1 MTQDDLMLNDGL
13 NVPQKEGAARL
24 LARVVLDLLLP
35 HQCLSCNEMV
45 GEQGSLCSECWGR
58 ITFPSAPYCDICALP
73 FEIDVGEGS
82 ICGACARQAPDF
94 DRARSAMVYNDAS
107 RRLVLGFKHG
117 DRTEAAPAFGRWM
130 LRSGAE
136 LVANSDIIV
145 PVPLH
150 WTRLFARKFNQ
161 AALLA
166 HEVGGSSGVPVV
178 PDLLIR
184 RKRTPPQGK
193 LSTSARRRNLQGA
206 IAVKPNRSSFLRGK
220 TILLVDDVLTTGAT
234 VSACARVL
242 RRGGA
247 SNINVL
253 TLARVVRAST

>member
-1 MTQDDLMLNDGL
+1 MTQDAPMLNDGL
-13 NVPQKEGAARL
+13 SVRQKGGAPRLIAR
-24 LARVVLDLLLP
+24 AVLDLLLP

-45 GEQGSLCSECWGR
+45 GEQGALCSECWGR

-82 ICGACARQAPDF
+82 ICGACARQTPDF
-94 DRARSAMVYNDAS
+94 DRARSAMIYNDAS

-130 LRSGAE
+130 MRSGSE
-136 LVANSDIIV
+136 LIASSDIIV

-166 HEVGGSSGVPVV
+166 HEISSASGVPVI

-184 RKRTPPQGK
+184 QKRTPPQGK
-193 LSTSARRRNLQGA
+193 LSTAARRRNLQGA
-206 IAVKPNRSSFLRGK
+206 IAIKPNRVSFLREK
-220 TILLVDDVLTTGAT
+220 SVLLVDDVLTTGAT

-242 RRGGA
+242 RRAGA
-247 SNINVL
+247 LNINVL
-253 TLARVVRAST
+253 TLARVVRLST